1 MNIKP
6 IPRKHVPLKREIMD
20 GSGIYALYPFD
31 SGFDQWGRGVFKIGM
46 TTCFQKRVHGYDT
59 ALPQGVYTA
68 VLYRQPTQKRKK
80 SEKDKNGEHDG
91 LARYYT
97 RIEHE
102 IYKDICSTGGHPITM
117 DIRDQGGKT
126 EWVLATEKCI
136 FNAFFRAE
144 AKYGG
149 DVDYMDLNHLPLAI
163 KEKPVFVGSMNFY

>member
-1 MNIKP
+1 MNIPKP
-6 IPRKHVPLKREIMD
+6 TKHVPMQREIMP
-20 GSGIYALYPFD
+20 GAGIYCLYPFD
-31 SGFDQWGRGVFKIGM
+31 SGSDQWGRKIYKIGM

-68 VLYRQPTQKRKK
+68 VLYKQPTEHRRK
-80 SEKDKNGEHDG
+80 SEQDKKGEHDG

-117 DIRDQGGKT
+117 NIRSDGGKT
-126 EWVLATEKCI
+126 EWVLATENCI
-136 FNAFFRAE
+136 LEAFFRAE

-149 DVDYMDLNHLPLAI
+149 DVDWMDLNHLPLPL
-163 KEKPVFVGSMNFY
+163 KKKPIFTGSMNFY